1 MKFNKDD
8 IYSIIGTLLF
18 HAVILLILWFSVI
31 KTVIPDENGGVIVNF
46 GNVDEAAGTFEPQY
60 TGEVPPD
67 ETTVPPPPSEPQ
79 AEPSKQDLVTQDVEE
94 TVAIKD
100 TKKKKEE
107 SRKQEE
113 EKRKRETE
121 EKERIQKENAEKKR
135 IAEEQRKQQ
144 AINNRVA
151 GAFGIGS
158 AKGNSQGTGKGTGN
172 QGSPFGNSDHGAN
185 TGVGGM
191 GTFSLSGR
199 QIITGKVA
207 EPSYTEK
214 EEGQIVINITVDPR
228 GNVIAAEIGRGT
240 TIDDVSMRSKA
251 IRAARS
257 NKFNEITGVNN
268 QQGRI
273 TYKYRLR

>member
-8 IYSIIGTLLF
+8 IYSIIGTILF
-18 HAVILLILWFSVI
+18 HAVILLILWLSVI

-60 TGEVPPD
+60 TGEVPPE
-67 ETTVPPPPSEPQ
+67 ETTLPPPPSEPKT
-79 AEPSKQDLVTQDVEE
+79 EPAKQDLVTQDIEE
-94 TVAIKD
+94 SVAIKA

-113 EKRKRETE
+113 EKRKREAA
-121 EKERIQKENAEKKR
+121 EKERIKKENAEKKR
-135 IAEEQRKQQ
+135 IAEEQRKQR

-158 AKGNSQGTGKGTGN
+158 AKGNSQGSGKGTGN

-214 EEGQIVINITVDPR
+214 EEGRIVISITVDPR

-240 TIDDVSMRSKA
+240 TIDDASMRAKA

-268 QQGRI
+268 QQGKI